1 MTSIGLQPAEE
12 RLGRGGGVVRME
24 LKYCERCGAL
34 RVQPSESQGSGRRLD
49 ECAAC
54 IAAMSWLLEVPR

>member
-1 MTSIGLQPAEE
+1 MTSIGRQATGDSP
-12 RLGRGGGVVRME
+12 GRGGGVVRME